1 MGTSYGNSFDP
12 RSLSPALWLSDTGS
26 DPAVWEDLSGN
37 GRNATQATASAQ
49 PAIVS
54 NALNGRQVRR
64 FDGVNDTMTFAR
76 FDLSAFTVFAVAQ
89 RSSGGGTYQT
99 IFQVLQAST
108 TRAAV
113 EIGIN
118 NDNAYGPLVVGSDG
132 NSTTYG
138 RGGSLAE
145 NSSRIIS
152 AIWSGGSTN
161 GASNYSLWTNG
172 AATPLTNSG
181 RVGAASGSISRIGST
196 ASGGSIVSYLRGD
209 ISEILI
215 FPTALSTSD
224 RKSVENYLA
233 KKWGLGFNPLSLG
246 PALWLSDTGSNPAQW
261 DDISGNNRHAT
272 QATVAS
278 QPAII
283 ANGLG
288 GRQVR
293 RFDGGDW
300 MQAGTNSTWNF
311 LHNGTASHVFIA
323 VKCGIVENPNSIYSL
338 ISTGGDSSAN
348 IGYSLTYDDRS
359 ANSRNNVMRA
369 LAARGAPGQFACDS
383 ITQNAIT
390 PNQFNIL
397 TNRIEAGN
405 ATASL
410 RSQSRVNGTDIANN
424 NTLINAPSTANSTR
438 PLQIGAD
445 GSALFLN
452 GDIAEILVFPSAL
465 STTDRRE
472 VERYLAQKWNIIP

>member
-1 MGTSYGNSFDP
+1 MDIAEILVF
-12 RSLSPALWLSDTGS
+12 
-26 DPAVWEDLSGN
+26 PAV
-37 GRNATQATASAQ
+37 
-49 PAIVS
+49 
-54 NALNGRQVRR
+54 
-64 FDGVNDTMTFAR
+64 
-76 FDLSAFTVFAVAQ
+76 
-89 RSSGGGTYQT
+89 
-99 IFQVLQAST
+99 
-108 TRAAV
+108 
-113 EIGIN
+113 
-118 NDNAYGPLVVGSDG
+118 
-132 NSTTYG
+132 
-138 RGGSLAE
+138 
-145 NSSRIIS
+145 
-152 AIWSGGSTN
+152 
-161 GASNYSLWTNG
+161 
-172 AATPLTNSG
+172 
-181 RVGAASGSISRIGST
+181 
-196 ASGGSIVSYLRGD
+196 
-209 ISEILI
+209 
-215 FPTALSTSD
+215 LSTEQ
-224 RKSVENYLA
+224 RQSVENYLA
-233 KKWGLGFNPLSLG
+233 KKWGLGFNPLSLS

-293 RFDGGDW
+293 RFDGSKW

-369 LAARGAPGQFACDS
+369 LAARGVPGQFACDS

-410 RSQSRVNGTDIANN
+410 RSQSHVNGTDIANN

-445 GSALFLN
+445 GSTLFLT
-452 GDIAEILVFPSAL
+452 GDIAEILVFTSAL
-465 STTDRRE
+465 SNTDRRE